1 MVRAVTAATAFVL
14 LTACARPAD
23 AQVSILPKFRIKGG
37 VFLTEVSSLK
47 DAVGP
52 TWIKIGADVSLP
64 VGLPLLSGGTRVGI
78 DYVWNG
84 SSNIIPITLTSVIQ
98 PSIGVTSPIYIGGG
112 IGLWTGHIQG
122 SGTSTRFGIRL
133 LGGVDIGKNTFI
145 EVQYDIVDKL
155 AGVRADGVSLLIGLK
170 F

>member
-1 MVRAVTAATAFVL
+1 
-14 LTACARPAD
+14 
-23 AQVSILPKFRIKGG
+23 
-37 VFLTEVSSLK
+37 
-47 DAVGP
+47 
-52 TWIKIGADVSLP
+52 
-64 VGLPLLSGGTRVGI
+64 
-78 DYVWNG
+78 
-84 SSNIIPITLTSVIQ
+84 
-98 PSIGVTSPIYIGGG
+98 VTSPIYIGGG